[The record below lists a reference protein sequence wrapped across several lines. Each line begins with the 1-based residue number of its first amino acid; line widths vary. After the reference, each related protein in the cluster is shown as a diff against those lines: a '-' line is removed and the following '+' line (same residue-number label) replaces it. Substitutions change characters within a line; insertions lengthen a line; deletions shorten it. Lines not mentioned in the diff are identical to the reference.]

1 MFRVTTARTAVA
13 VLAAALLALQF
24 FAPSASF
31 APAHTIR
38 QVEAKAQPGIKL
50 SGKALRNETV
60 THRHCDYSGDPT
72 GPLRTRDRHRT
83 VDFTPEDAE
92 RGLLVQDPAAAHEPA
107 VSRAPRASRPSTP
120 HSPAALQVFRC

>member
-1 MFRVTTARTAVA
+1 MFRITTIRTAVA
-13 VLAAALLALQF
+13 FLAAVLLALQF
-24 FAPSASF
+24 FAPTGSF

-60 THRHCDYSGDPT
+60 THRHCGHEDPT
-72 GPLRTRDRHRT
+72 GPLRPRDRHRAA
-83 VDFTPEDAE
+83 DCTPEGPE
-92 RGLLVQDPAAAHEPA
+92 RALLVQDPAAAQEPA
-107 VSRAPRASRPSTP
+107 VSRASRTSRPSTS

>member
-1 MFRVTTARTAVA
+1 MFRITTARTAVA
-13 VLAAALLALQF
+13 FLAAALLALQF

-38 QVEAKAQPGIKL
+38 QAEAKAQPGIKL

-60 THRHCDYSGDPT
+60 TSRHCEHSGDPT
-72 GPLRTRDRHRT
+72 GPLRTRDRHRAL
-83 VDFTPEDAE
+83 DFTPDGPE
-92 RGLLVQDPAAAHEPA
+92 RALLVQDPAATHEPA
-107 VSRAPRASRPSTP
+107 LSRAPRTSRSSTS